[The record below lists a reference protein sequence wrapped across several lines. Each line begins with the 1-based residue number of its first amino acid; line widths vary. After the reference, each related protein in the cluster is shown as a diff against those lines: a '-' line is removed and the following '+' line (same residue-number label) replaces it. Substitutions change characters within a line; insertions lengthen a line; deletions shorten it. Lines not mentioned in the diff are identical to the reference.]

1 MRLTH
6 LGAQVF
12 MLLLLLNVYSAH
24 AVSLSVQQE
33 LAGPHLTGQGG
44 YRWLGFKIY
53 DAFLW
58 RESGVENKVA
68 VMDSKFILEIIYARE
83 LRGKRIATVSI
94 DEMRKLNI
102 GTSEQQSAWLQLML
116 DTFPDVREGSR
127 LSGVYLPGQGIRF
140 YHDGRLLKEI
150 SDVEFA
156 RAFFS
161 IWLDEHTSAQR
172 LRSQLL
178 GLTP

>member
-1 MRLTH
+1 
-6 LGAQVF
+6 
-12 MLLLLLNVYSAH
+12 MLLLLIMCSAH
-24 AVSLSVQQE
+24 AISLSVQQE
-33 LAGPHLTGQGG
+33 LVSPRLSGQGS

-58 RESGVENKVA
+58 RESGKDSQVA
-68 VMDSKFILEIIYARE
+68 VMDSKFVLELVYARD

-94 DEMRKLNI
+94 DEIRKLNI
-102 GTSEQQSAWLQLML
+102 GTPAQQSAWLQLMQEI
-116 DTFPDVREGSR
+116 FPDVRQGSR
-127 LSGVYLPGQGIRF
+127 LSGVYLPGKGVCF
-140 YHDGRLLKEI
+140 YNDGRLLKEI

-178 GLTP
+178 GLTS